1 MSMKRE
7 SLYDENWKQLSYFP
21 NQTIAA
27 MVLQILE
34 AEDIPA
40 YKLDGNIGVHLPG
53 LGGTRVFVRACD
65 LDKAERLLKELE
77 EAGLTES

>member
-1 MSMKRE
+1 MKRE

-27 MVLQILE
+27 MVLQVLE

-40 YKLDGNIGVHLPG
+40 YKFDGNIGVHLPG
-53 LGGTRVFVRACD
+53 LGGTKIFVRACD
-65 LDKAERLLKELE
+65 LDKAGKLLKELE
-77 EAGLTES
+77 EAGVTEN